1 MKYGLIG
8 NPLGH
13 SWSPE
18 IHQLLAGIPYE
29 KKVLQ
34 EEELH
39 DFFAKRDFQGI
50 NVTIPYKEAVIPYLD
65 EIDDSAKEI
74 GAINC
79 IVNEGGKLK
88 GYNTDCSGCRKMLE
102 SNGIDPCGKRVA
114 ILGSGGAAK
123 AVVVAIRQMKGIPVI
138 VSRHPDE
145 TMISYEELYARAS
158 EFQMIVNATPV
169 GMKPDCDKC
178 PVDIAVFEHLEAVVD
193 IVANPLMTRLLF
205 TARMRGIPCCGGFEM
220 LVRQAAE
227 ADVLFT
233 GTAVDEETIDRC
245 MRKLLCARR
254 NIVLI
259 GMPTSGKTTLAEMIA
274 SHTGRPLLEM
284 DEVLV
289 DRLGMSIKECFAQYG
304 ESYFRKMETELA
316 KDLRYKEGI
325 VISTGGGII
334 KNEENMRYLHENGI
348 VIAIDRDPS
357 LLYPTDSRPL
367 SSNEEAVRALYEER
381 KYLYQKYSDI
391 VVDNNGSLQDTFDE
405 IMKITGEE

>member
-123 AVVVAIRQMKGIPVI
+123 AAVVAIRQMKGIPVI

-145 TMISYEELYARAS
+145 TMSGYKELYARAS

-316 KDLRYKEGI
+316 KDLRDKEGI

>member
-18 IHQLLAGIPYE
+18 IHQLLADIPYE
-29 KKVLQ
+29 KKVL
-34 EEELH
+34 EEDELKE
-39 DFFAKRDFQGI
+39 FFHQRDFKGI
-50 NVTIPYKEAVIPYLD
+50 NVTIPYKEKVIQYLD
-65 EIDDSAKEI
+65 EIDDGARVI
-74 GAINC
+74 GAVNC
-79 IVNEGGKLK
+79 IVNENGRLK
-88 GYNTDCSGCRKMLE
+88 GYNTDLSGFKQMLE
-102 SNGIDPCGKRVA
+102 RNGIDPYGKKVA

-123 AVVVAIRQMKGIPVI
+123 AAYTAIVQMHGIASI

-145 TMISYEELYARAS
+145 TKIGYEELYKRAD
-158 EFQMIVNATPV
+158 EFEMIVNATPV
-169 GMKPDCDKC
+169 GMKPDSDRC
-178 PVDIAVFEHLEAVVD
+178 PVDIDAFDHLEAVVD
-193 IVANPLMTRLLF
+193 IIANPLKTRLLF
-205 TARMRGIPCCGGFEM
+205 HALERGIPWCGGFEM

-227 ADVLFT
+227 ADYLFA
-233 GTAVDEETIDRC
+233 GKVISEEMIQRC
-245 MRKLLCARR
+245 MHKLLETRR

-259 GMPTSGKTTLAEMIA
+259 GMPTSGKTTLAEMVA
-274 SHTGRPLLEM
+274 SYTGMPLLEM

-289 DRLGMSIKECFAQYG
+289 DRLGMSIKDCFMQYG
-304 ESYFRKMETELA
+304 EAYFRKMETELA
-316 KDLRYKEGI
+316 RDLRDKEGI

-367 SSNEEAVRALYEER
+367 SSTEDAVKVLYAQR
-381 KYLYQKYSDI
+381 KYLYQKYSDV

-405 IMKITGEE
+405 IMKITREE

>member
-34 EEELH
+34 EEELD
-39 DFFAKRDFQGI
+39 DFFQQRDFKGI
-50 NVTIPYKEAVIPYLD
+50 NVTIPYKEKVIPYLD
-65 EIDDSAKEI
+65 ELDESAKEV
-74 GAINC
+74 GAVNC
-79 IVNEGGKLK
+79 IVNENGRLK
-88 GYNTDCSGCRKMLE
+88 GYNTDLLGFRQMFE
-102 SNGIDPCGKRVA
+102 RNGIDPEGKTVA

-123 AVVVAIRQMKGIPVI
+123 AACSAIAQMHGTPVI
-138 VSRHPDE
+138 VSRHPSKG
-145 TMISYEELYARAS
+145 MIGYEELYERAADF
-158 EFQMIVNATPV
+158 EMIVNATPV
-169 GMKPDCDKC
+169 GMKPDSDKC
-178 PVDIAVFEHLEAVVD
+178 PVDVAVFEHLEAVVD

-205 TARMRGIPCCGGFEM
+205 NAKMRDIPFCGGFEM

-227 ADVLFT
+227 ADYLFT
-233 GTAVDEETIDRC
+233 GEEVREEVITGC
-245 MRKLLCARR
+245 MQKMLKKRR

-259 GMPTSGKTTLAEMIA
+259 GMPTSGKTTIAEMIA
-274 SHTGRPLLEM
+274 SRTGRALLEM

-289 DRLGMSIKECFAQYG
+289 DRLGMSIKDCFAQYG
-304 ESYFRKMETELA
+304 EGYFRKMETELA
-316 KDLRYKEGI
+316 RDLRDKEGI

-334 KNEENMRYLHENGI
+334 KNEENMRYLHESGI
-348 VIAIDRDPS
+348 VIAIDRDPA

-367 SSNEEAVRALYEER
+367 SSNVEALQALYEER
-381 KYLYQKYSDI
+381 KYLYEKYSDV

-405 IMKITGEE
+405 IMKITEEE

>member
-8 NPLGH
+8 RPLGH

-18 IHQLLAGIPYE
+18 IHALLADIPYE
-29 KKVLQ
+29 KKELQ
-34 EEELH
+34 EEALE
-39 DFFAKRDFQGI
+39 DFFRLRDFKGI
-50 NVTIPYKEAVIPYLD
+50 NVTIPYKEKVIPYLD
-65 EIDDSAKEI
+65 ELDESARAA
-74 GAINC
+74 GAVNC
-79 IVNEGGKLK
+79 IVNENGKLK
-88 GYNTDCSGCRKMLE
+88 GYNTDLLGLRQMLE
-102 SNGIDPCGKRVA
+102 RNGIDPKGKTVA

-123 AVVVAIRQMKGIPVI
+123 AACTAIEQMHGTPVI
-138 VSRHPDE
+138 VSRHPSKD
-145 TMISYEELYARAS
+145 MIGYEELYERAADF
-158 EFQMIVNATPV
+158 EMIVNATPV
-169 GMKPDCDKC
+169 GMKPDSDKC

-205 TARMRGIPCCGGFEM
+205 NAKMRDIPFCGGFEM

-227 ADVLFT
+227 ADCLFT
-233 GTAVDEETIDRC
+233 GEKVSEEVIETCIK
-245 MRKLLCARR
+245 KLLAKRR

-289 DRLGMSIKECFAQYG
+289 DRLGMSIKDCFAQYG
-304 ESYFRKMETELA
+304 EAYFRHMETELA
-316 KDLRYKEGI
+316 KDLRNKEGI

-348 VIAIDRDPS
+348 VIAIDRDPA

-367 SSNEEAVRALYEER
+367 SSTVDAVKVLYEER
-381 KYLYQKYSDI
+381 KYLYKKYSDV
-391 VVDNNGSLQDTFDE
+391 VVDNNGSLQNTFDK
-405 IMKITGEE
+405 IMIITGEE